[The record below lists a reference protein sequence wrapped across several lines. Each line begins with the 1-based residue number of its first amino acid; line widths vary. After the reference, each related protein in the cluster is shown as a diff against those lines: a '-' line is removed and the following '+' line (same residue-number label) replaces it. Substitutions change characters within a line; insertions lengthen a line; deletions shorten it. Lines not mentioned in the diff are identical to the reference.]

1 MPVPAAVVAAAKK
14 AAEAKAKQAAARRF
28 AGGDDG
34 RRGGQRALLIAGG
47 VLAAPALL
55 LLVVVV
61 AMFGMGGQ
69 PEAAAGACP
78 AGVPVPSSADV
89 APSAIEAINALKPMY
104 EQAGAEKDVAWSVL
118 AAIDYR
124 ENNNDPNRSALS
136 GEPIGSTNPDN
147 GAVTSSKLDSLQRAA
162 DHVKAMASSVYGVT
176 LTASSGGDD
185 VKKAFLAYNR
195 GYIYQRVDASPDLSP
210 YVLNQYD
217 AAHVDMRWPD
227 VPGEPLAGQVEYGRY
242 GAFTLFTRLGGAT
255 GSSCS
260 AGISGEAADLLANPN
275 VTLSASHRADLE
287 GGLIDPRIIGA
298 LSWIARDHTIVVS
311 SLRSDHSVCA
321 GGRSAETAGGGCSA
335 GRSNHA
341 DGRGADIS
349 VVDGETVSSGSG
361 ATRGVVDAILT
372 ADGQLGLTELGQPF
386 YDRSVGR
393 LYVFTA
399 GHSDHIHVG
408 IDA

>member
-14 AAEAKAKQAAARRF
+14 AAAAKAKKAAAQK
-28 AGGDDG
+28 AGQD
-34 RRGGQRALLIAGG
+34 RRGPRLLVIGG
-47 VLAAPALL
+47 VVAAAPAMFLIVL
-55 LLVVVV
+55 VV
-61 AMFGMGGQ
+61 AMFGMGAR
-69 PEAAAGACP
+69 PDAAGACP
-78 AGVPVPSSADV
+78 VGAPVPSSAEV

-104 EQAGAEKDVAWSVL
+104 EQAGAEGDVAWSVL

-136 GEPIGSTNPDN
+136 GEPIGATNPDS

-162 DHVKAMASSVYGVT
+162 EHVKAMASSVYGVT
-176 LTASSGGDD
+176 LSSASGGED

-227 VPGEPLAGQVEYGRY
+227 IAGEPLAGQVEYGRY
-242 GAFTLFTRLGGAT
+242 GAYTLFTRLGGAT

-260 AGISGEAADLLANPN
+260 AGISGDAADLLANPK
-275 VTLSASHRADLE
+275 VTLSASQRADLE
-287 GGLIDPRIIGA
+287 AGLIDPRIIGV
-298 LSWIARDHTIVVS
+298 LSWIARDHTIVVT

-321 GGRSAETAGGGCSA
+321 GGTSAETAGGGCSA

-341 DGRGADIS
+341 DGRGADIGL
-349 VVDGETVSSGSG
+349 VDGEAVSPGSG
-361 ATRGVVDAILT
+361 ATRAVVDAILA

-399 GHSDHIHVG
+399 GHGDHVHLG
-408 IDA
+408 IDAE

>member
-1 MPVPAAVVAAAKK
+1 MPVPAAVAAAAKK
-14 AAEAKAKQAAARRF
+14 AAQAKAKTLAARQLDGPTGQKGRRLLAVVGGIAAA
-28 AGGDDG
+28 
-34 RRGGQRALLIAGG
+34 
-47 VLAAPALL
+47 P
-55 LLVVVV
+55 LLVVMVV
-61 AMFGMGGQ
+61 VLAMFGVGAQ
-69 PEAAAGACP
+69 PEAAGACP

-104 EQAGAEKDVAWSVL
+104 EQAGQERDVAWSVL

-136 GEPIGSTNPDN
+136 GEPIGATNPDS

-162 DHVKAMASSVYGVT
+162 EHVKAMASSVYGLT
-176 LTASSGGDD
+176 LTAAAGGEE

-217 AAHVDMRWPD
+217 SAHVDMRWPD
-227 VPGEPLAGQVEYGRY
+227 IPGEPLAGQVEYGRY

-260 AGISGEAADLLANPN
+260 AGVSGEAADLLANPN

-298 LSWIARDHTIVVS
+298 LSWIARDRTIVVS

-341 DGRGADIS
+341 DGRGADVA
-349 VVDGETVSSGSG
+349 VVDGESVNSGSG
-361 ATRGVVDAILT
+361 ASQAVVDAILA

-393 LYVFTA
+393 VYVFTA
-399 GHSDHIHVG
+399 GHGGHIHIG

>member
-1 MPVPAAVVAAAKK
+1 MPVPAAVAAAAKK
-14 AAEAKAKQAAARRF
+14 AAEAKAKQAAARKL
-28 AGGDDG
+28 AGGDG
-34 RRGGQRALLIAGG
+34 RRGSRTALIAAG
-47 VLAAPALL
+47 VAASPLMLL
-55 LLVVVV
+55 MVVVL
-61 AMFGMGGQ
+61 AMFGIGAQ
-69 PEAAAGACP
+69 PEAAGACP

-104 EQAGAEKDVAWSVL
+104 EQAGQEGDVAWSVL

-162 DHVKAMASSVYGVT
+162 EHVKAMASSVYGVA
-176 LTASSGGDD
+176 LTAASGGDD

-227 VPGEPLAGQVEYGRY
+227 IPGEPLAGQVEYGRY
-242 GAFTLFTRLGGAT
+242 GAYTLFTRLGGAT

-260 AGISGEAADLLANPN
+260 AGISGDAADLLANPN

-298 LSWIARDHTIVVS
+298 LSWIARDHTITVS

-321 GGRSAETAGGGCSA
+321 GGSSAETSGGGCSA

-341 DGRGADIS
+341 DGRAADIA
-349 VVDGETVSSGSG
+349 VVDGETVSPGSG
-361 ATRGVVDAILT
+361 ATRTVVDAILA

-393 LYVFTA
+393 VYVFTA
-399 GHSDHIHVG
+399 GHSDHIHIG

>member
-14 AAEAKAKQAAARRF
+14 AAAAKAKQAAAQRVAPQRR
-28 AGGDDG
+28 
-34 RRGGQRALLIAGG
+34 RSRPLVIGG
-47 VLAAPALL
+47 VAAAAPAMFLMVL
-55 LLVVVV
+55 VV
-61 AMFGMGGQ
+61 AMFGMGAR
-69 PEAAAGACP
+69 PDAAAGGCP
-78 AGVPVPSSADV
+78 AGAPVPSSADV

-104 EQAGAEKDVAWSVL
+104 EQAGAGGDVAWSVL

-136 GEPIGSTNPDN
+136 GELIGATNPDS

-162 DHVKAMASSVYGVT
+162 EHVKAMASSVYGVT
-176 LTASSGGDD
+176 LTAASGGED

-227 VPGEPLAGQVEYGRY
+227 IAGEPLAGQVEYGRY
-242 GAFTLFTRLGGAT
+242 GAYTLFTRLGGAT

-260 AGISGEAADLLANPN
+260 AGISGDAGDLLANPK
-275 VTLSASHRADLE
+275 VTLSASQRADLE
-287 GGLIDPRIIGA
+287 ADLIDPRIIGA

-321 GGRSAETAGGGCSA
+321 GGTSAETAGGGCSA

-341 DGRGADIS
+341 DGRAADIA
-349 VVDGETVSSGSG
+349 VVDGEAVTPGSS
-361 ATRGVVDAILT
+361 ATRIVVDAILA

-386 YDRSVGR
+386 HDRSVGR
-393 LYVFTA
+393 VYVFTA
-399 GHSDHIHVG
+399 GHSDHVHVA
-408 IDA
+408 IDAE

>member
-14 AAEAKAKQAAARRF
+14 AAEAKAKQAAARRL
-28 AGGDDG
+28 AGDDG
-34 RRGGQRALLIAGG
+34 RRGGQRTLLIVGA
-47 VLAAPALL
+47 VLAAPAMLL
-55 LLVVVV
+55 MVVVV
-61 AMFGMGGQ
+61 AMFGIGGR
-69 PEAAAGACP
+69 PEAAGACP
-78 AGVPVPSSADV
+78 AGVPVPSSADA

-136 GEPIGSTNPDN
+136 GEPIGATNPDN
-147 GAVTSSKLDSLQRAA
+147 GAVTGSKLDSLQRAA

-217 AAHVDMRWPD
+217 SAHVDMRWPD
-227 VPGEPLAGQVEYGRY
+227 IPGEPLAGQVEYGRY

-260 AGISGEAADLLANPN
+260 AGVSGEAADLLANPK
-275 VTLSASHRADLE
+275 VTLSPSQRADLE

-298 LSWIARDHTIVVS
+298 LSWIARDHTIVLG

-321 GGRSAETAGGGCSA
+321 GGSKNETAGGGCVS

-341 DGRGADIS
+341 DGRAADIG
-349 VVDGETVSSGSG
+349 VVDGEAVNSGSG
-361 ATRGVVDAILT
+361 AARAVVDAILA

-393 LYVFTA
+393 TYVFTA
-399 GHSDHIHVG
+399 DHGDHIHIG